1 MRQRHPGPGDGRSG
15 AKYKPVAEGAGQ
27 RASKGMRCGIVGTG
41 SLARSAGHLFRFREG
56 GGTGSERETSAGR
69 SGEAGRVPASRAGCD
84 SERKA
89 PAPPAPPPRPRLGR
103 SRRSLPRPPGPPG
116 HSATPSSLGLLC
128 IRVCCGSLSR
138 SLVRTE
144 MDVAVHVG
152 ARRELDRWDGWGMEW
167 TVGRSVSHRRRIF
180 AAADTAGCS
189 VQFQGAAQKQ
199 LVTKRPHRAIK
210 LIPVIKTRCKNSA
223 SDPRR
228 LSCVGSGGGRGGR
241 ERTAG
246 GAHGDDNGDVG
257 GERRGGVKRAGHSL
271 GRSAQKDRA
280 RRPQRAAPPRRPPE
294 RPHEHSGHPRQP
306 RLRP

>member
-128 IRVCCGSLSR
+128 TSELVGSSTAGMGGGWNGRWGGRCLTDAGSL
-138 SLVRTE
+138 LQRTRR
-144 MDVAVHVG
+144 DVLCSFKV
-152 ARRELDRWDGWGMEW
+152 L
-167 TVGRSVSHRRRIF
+167 HR
-180 AAADTAGCS
+180 
-189 VQFQGAAQKQ
+189 
-199 LVTKRPHRAIK
+199 
-210 LIPVIKTRCKNSA
+210 N
-223 SDPRR
+223 
-228 LSCVGSGGGRGGR
+228 
-241 ERTAG
+241 
-246 GAHGDDNGDVG
+246 NW
-257 GERRGGVKRAGHSL
+257 
-271 GRSAQKDRA
+271 
-280 RRPQRAAPPRRPPE
+280 
-294 RPHEHSGHPRQP
+294 
-306 RLRP
+306 